1 MCSQSKNVK
10 SLRLEMA
17 NPALCKKHVRVH
29 FHIVPIITPRSS
41 MCTIH
46 NIPGNKNVSIHM
58 ITCTVSTVGQ
68 KNRPGTAQDII
79 ALKSAMAKFPVKKDF
94 LWAFSTCPGDVSFRH
109 STLGSFFIQALCKVG
124 TPTSLPLNFFFANSC
139 YGIAMDLAMSVLQYI
154 YSILNYLKFILLS

>member
-1 MCSQSKNVK
+1 
-10 SLRLEMA
+10 MA

-79 ALKSAMAKFPVKKDF
+79 ALKSAMGYLDFRTLTFKD
-94 LWAFSTCPGDVSFRH
+94 LTVAEIRRTIAYIAQVS
-109 STLGSFFIQALCKVG
+109 I
-124 TPTSLPLNFFFANSC
+124 
-139 YGIAMDLAMSVLQYI
+139 
-154 YSILNYLKFILLS
+154 